1 MCPHSACS
9 PYKQTPSDAPD
20 GEKSRINVKAKVATD
35 SVVGDLNM
43 MNHLK
48 QWSNI
53 LTQKSRGLEHFLL
66 LIA

>member
-1 MCPHSACS
+1 M
-9 PYKQTPSDAPD
+9 
-20 GEKSRINVKAKVATD
+20 GKSRINVKAKVATD

-43 MNHLK
+43 MNHLNK